1 MTTSKSP
8 SAGSPGPPHTPLGS
22 PDRLPDPSLGSPG
35 RLPDPSSGAKPAKKV
50 SRYGMLPRLA
60 GNSYIPLGLFARVP
74 LAMLTIGVLTL
85 VTALS
90 GSYAIGGFAAG
101 AVGVG
106 AAIGAPL
113 IGYLADRLGQKPVLI
128 VSAVANALIVSA
140 VVVLVYAAGEF
151 TAGATAAVLA
161 ATLLAGA
168 TSPQV
173 GPLSRV
179 RWMALSR
186 KLPKDQRGPLVDTA
200 LSLEGTADEI
210 TFVLGPA
217 LVGLLASLVAPWLPL
232 LLAAAMT
239 ISLVT
244 LFAIHPTHTSV
255 AARSGGTAGNAGY
268 VPRESVNWFK
278 VAVPVAGMLCMGTF
292 FGSSQTALTAFTGVH
307 GSVDQAGLMYAL
319 LGASSAVAA
328 LSVAYWP
335 VAFSHAWRWVLTAG
349 LMLAGSAAFFL
360 PDSLAAMVIVLLLVG
375 IPVGPTMVTIFSV
388 GSVMAPPQWMGTVM
402 TALASGIVAG
412 TALGSSIS
420 GALAQSVGYHAAF
433 IVPVA
438 AAGALLLLG
447 MVSAIVLRRG
457 KIAQDAS

>member
-1 MTTSKSP
+1 MTTPNPTPAGAIAGPSDSASASPEQGAARLSAPSP
-8 SAGSPGPPHTPLGS
+8 SRLSERGPGAG
-22 PDRLPDPSLGSPG
+22 
-35 RLPDPSSGAKPAKKV
+35 PAKKV
-50 SRYGMLPRLA
+50 GRYRVLPRLA
-60 GNSYIPLGLFARVP
+60 GKSYIPLGLFARVP

-85 VTALS
+85 VSALS

-106 AAIGAPL
+106 AAIGAPT

-128 VSAVANALIVSA
+128 VSAVANALIVAA
-140 VVVLVYAAGEF
+140 VVVIVYGAGEF
-151 TAGATAAVLA
+151 TTGATAAVLA

-186 KLPKDQRGPLVDTA
+186 KLPKEERGPLVSTA
-200 LSLEGTADEI
+200 LSLEGTADEV

-232 LLAAAMT
+232 VLAAAMT
-239 ISLVT
+239 LSLVT
-244 LFAIHPTHTSV
+244 LFAIHPTHMSV

-268 VPRESVNWFK
+268 VPKESVNWFK

-307 GSVDQAGLMYAL
+307 GSVDQAGLMYSV
-319 LGASSAVAA
+319 LGASSAIAA

-335 VAFSHAWRWVLTAG
+335 AAFTHAWRWVLTAV
-349 LMLAGSAAFFL
+349 LMVAASAAFFL
-360 PDSLAAMVIVLLLVG
+360 PDTLGTMIIVLLLVG

-388 GSVMAPPQWMGTVM
+388 GSVIAPPQWMGTVM

-420 GALAQSVGYHAAF
+420 GALAQSTGYHTAF
-433 IVPVA
+433 IVPVS

-447 MVSAIVLRRG
+447 LVTAVLLRRRKG
-457 KIAQDAS
+457 